1 MTTRLSNSDLFAN
14 SYISNQ
20 WGSGYK
26 LELDLTSESVIEDWK
41 LDFNLPQGSTIRNA
55 YGVELTDNGNN
66 SYSISGTGSR
76 EVVKPGQTDKVV
88 FIIDTNNSEAIVPQ
102 FQLDA
107 PTSNDSK
114 ITTDSEIVKDWK
126 GGYKLEVDISSQDNA
141 NDWQLDFNLPQGRT
155 IRDAYG
161 VELTDNGSG
170 SYSISGKGNL
180 EDLQVGER
188 AKAVFIINDSNQKA
202 IVPQFTA
209 STNNLM
215 GATLGEPIS
224 APAPAPQVDS
234 TSSNSPAPATNDNN
248 LMGSTISEPISAP
261 AKLSSNAISV
271 GFENHSSGTSYTNS
285 AQSKDWDVDW
295 SYQMDKYGTI
305 SNSESRSGDN
315 SLQMMYPANAQSNAG
330 AKWVVPNQKEYYL
343 SYWVKFDNDF
353 DFDGDK
359 YSGGK
364 LPGLGSGDLASGG
377 NKPTGTNGFTS
388 RYMWREG
395 GQATLYLYHMDQPKT
410 YGEDFLLKD
419 SNGSQKYFERGQ
431 WHNMVQRVKV
441 NDGSSSNG
449 EVDVWM
455 DGEQVLDLDNLRFM
469 TNGGG
474 IDTAYFSTFHGG
486 NGSDWWPDK
495 NDNAYFDDFV
505 VSTEA
510 SDVGL

>member
-1 MTTRLSNSDLFAN
+1 MTTTQVNNSNF
-14 SYISNQ
+14 YTQSNVSQ
-20 WGSGYK
+20 DWQGGYK
-26 LELDLTSESVIEDWK
+26 LEVDISTQANTEGWE
-41 LDFNLPQGSTIRNA
+41 LDFNLPQGSTIR
-55 YGVELTDNGNN
+55 
-66 SYSISGTGSR
+66 
-76 EVVKPGQTDKVV
+76 
-88 FIIDTNNSEAIVPQ
+88 
-102 FQLDA
+102 
-107 PTSNDSK
+107 
-114 ITTDSEIVKDWK
+114 
-126 GGYKLEVDISSQDNA
+126 
-141 NDWQLDFNLPQGRT
+141 
-155 IRDAYG
+155 DAYH

-170 SYSISGKGNL
+170 NYSISGKGNL
-180 EDLQVGER
+180 EDLEVGEQ
-188 AKAVFIINDSNQKA
+188 AKAIFIIDDSGNDA
-202 IVPQFTA
+202 LAPQFAAGNDNT
-209 STNNLM
+209 LM
-215 GATLGEPIS
+215 GA
-224 APAPAPQVDS
+224 V
-234 TSSNSPAPATNDNN
+234 
-248 LMGSTISEPISAP
+248 ISEPISAP

-419 SNGSQKYFERGQ
+419 SNGEQKYFERGQ

-486 NGSDWWPDK
+486 NGSDWWPDN